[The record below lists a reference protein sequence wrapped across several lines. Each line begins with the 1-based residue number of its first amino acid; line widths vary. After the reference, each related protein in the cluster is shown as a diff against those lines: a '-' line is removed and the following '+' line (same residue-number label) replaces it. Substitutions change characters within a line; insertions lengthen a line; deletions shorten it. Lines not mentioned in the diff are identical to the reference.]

1 MERVRKDPMKLCLL
15 ALLVVPAALAATPV
29 EYTLTNPSG
38 QEILSFVT
46 ASWLSDATFEQRGKE
61 RIWTF
66 QPAQLT
72 RNPCTVAHDRPCV
85 VEITD
90 FGDQNGIR
98 IAAIVTSFDG
108 TTENLFTGFPHFH
121 GPLNGLNDE
130 AQFNFKWRA
139 RRTDRP
145 VTVTPTPEPRTK
157 ALMFLGLPL
166 LGASWIARSKRGFA
180 ARSSA

>member
-1 MERVRKDPMKLCLL
+1 MERARKDPMKLCLL

-46 ASWLSDATFEQRGKE
+46 ASWLSDASFVQRGKE

-66 QPAQLT
+66 QPEQLT
-72 RNPCTVAHDRPCV
+72 RNPCAVAHDRPCV

-108 TTENLFTGFPHFH
+108 TTENLFTGFPQFH

-130 AQFNFKWRA
+130 DQFHFKWRA

-145 VTVTPTPEPRTK
+145 VSVTPEPRTK
-157 ALMFLGLPL
+157 ALMLLGLPL
-166 LGASWIARSKRGFA
+166 LWASWTARSRRGFA
-180 ARSSA
+180 ARNSA

>member
-66 QPAQLT
+66 QPGQLAT
-72 RNPCTVAHDRPCV
+72 NPCAGEHSRPCV

-98 IAAIVTSFDG
+98 IAAIVTSSDG
-108 TTENLFTGFPHFH
+108 TTQNLFTGFPLFH

-130 AQFNFKWRA
+130 TLLNFKWRA
-139 RRTDRP
+139 RRTERA
-145 VTVTPTPEPRTK
+145 VTVTPEPRSK
-157 ALMFLGLPL
+157 ALLFLGLPL
-166 LGASWIARSKRGFA
+166 LWASWTARSKRGFA
-180 ARSSA
+180 ARS